1 MLAVLCPDTEA
12 PPFDDVVN
20 KMKLFL
26 NFLRQQVPKSG
37 GEVPYYYQQSIRIND
52 QMLAFYFFLS
62 FVLISWATKQFFW
75 LPIAFQVLLL
85 LKLYYQKK
93 LSVRFSLLLYT
104 LLVFAWCWWYVVSFG
119 WELGGQH
126 ILTVLVLLVFF
137 CLYEPP
143 ITKLAYFLAIFAMR
157 MYLFSYGSSH
167 APLIELDSFARFLL
181 QMVNTSAMFLIL
193 ASCCIVYSSNLQ
205 ETERQLLLRN
215 QQLKL
220 QAQTDPLTKLINRR
234 GFTELM
240 NSYVSENPEAMYC
253 VAIAD
258 IDFFKR
264 VNDTYGHN
272 CGDYTLQ
279 KLAALFMERAAD
291 QYYVSRWGGE
301 EFCFFFPGVNIDDAG
316 RIITE
321 LMLAVRKME
330 LEYEGHRFSITL
342 TAGVEENDYRS
353 PLSELIESADR
364 KLYRGKQ
371 NGRDQIVF

>member
-1 MLAVLCPDTEA
+1 
-12 PPFDDVVN
+12 
-20 KMKLFL
+20 MKLFL
-26 NFLRQQVPKSG
+26 DFFRQQVPKNT
-37 GEVPYYYQQSIRIND
+37 GEVPYYYRQSIRIND
-52 QMLAFYFFLS
+52 QMLAVYFFLS
-62 FVLISWATKQFFW
+62 FVLISVATNCFYW
-75 LPIAFQVLLL
+75 PPIAFQALLL
-85 LKLYYQKK
+85 LKYFNQKK
-93 LSVRFSLLLYT
+93 ISVRLNLALVT
-104 LLVFAWCWWYVVSFG
+104 LLIFAWCGWYAVSFG

-126 ILTVLVLLVFF
+126 LLTVLIVLVFF

-143 ITKLAYFLAIFAMR
+143 LGKLLYFLLIFGVR
-157 MYLFSYGSSH
+157 MFLFSYAASH
-167 APLIELDSFARFLL
+167 EPLIELSGTSRFLL

>member
-1 MLAVLCPDTEA
+1 MV
-12 PPFDDVVN
+12 PPRNDVVI

-52 QMLAFYFFLS
+52 QMLAIYFFLS
-62 FVLISWATKQFFW
+62 FVLISWSTQRFFW
-75 LPIAFQVLLL
+75 LPIVFQCLLL

-93 LSVRFSLLLYT
+93 LSVRISLLVYT
-104 LLVFAWCWWYVVSFG
+104 LLVFAWCWWYVVSLG
-119 WELGGQH
+119 WDLGGQH
-126 ILTVLVLLVFF
+126 ILTVLILLVFF

-143 ITKLAYFLAIFAMR
+143 MMKLAYFLAIFAMR
-157 MYLFSYGSSH
+157 MYLFSYGTSH
-167 APLIELDSFARFLL
+167 EPLIMIDGFNSFLL

-215 QQLKL
+215 QQLKV
-220 QAQTDPLTKLINRR
+220 QAETDPLTKLINRR
-234 GFTELM
+234 GFLSLM
-240 NSYVSENPEAMYC
+240 SQYVEENPQAMYC

-258 IDFFKR
+258 IDFFKH

-279 KLAALFMERAAD
+279 KLSELFSTRAAD
-291 QYYVSRWGGE
+291 KYFVSRWGGE
-301 EFCFFFPGVNIDDAG
+301 EFCFFFPDVNIDEAG
-316 RIITE
+316 RIITDLLIE
-321 LMLAVRKME
+321 VRRME
-330 LEYEGHRFSITL
+330 LEYEGHRFSITF

-364 KLYRGKQ
+364 KLYLGKQ